1 MKMHDK
7 KLLRKSLSGRG
18 KLRRGKRVALVCLLS
33 LAAVSTVQA
42 TPEQAKRMHD
52 RLASIPPNEEML
64 CAMQLLITGGDAA
77 GAARL
82 VMQTTNIAAG
92 PTSSFDAC
100 DLVDDDRIDND
111 ASKKAFYSVS
121 LKDFFT
127 PWSNVEK
134 TTHAP
139 LNDMTATLIGM
150 VRDGVDFSTA
160 LTANIVYTGPSVP
173 DPADFIQSNNHY
185 ESLETNG
192 ADLSTALIQRMQS
205 SMNMPGENAGVFTTR
220 AAGEAYLSAGTNRR
234 MVDHMMTAFTCYG
247 LLASNQELKD
257 TTRSTDRIRQDVT
270 RSPGGDSSIYLNSCS
285 GCHAG
290 LDPLAGA
297 LAYYNWDEA
306 NAQVEYTPGNVQPK
320 NLINATTFKAGY
332 ITVDDGWVNYWREGQ
347 NSLMNWGWDDSSP
360 SVPPT
365 DPTVV
370 PSGNGLVSLG
380 EEILSTQAFAQC
392 QVERAYKHVCLQD
405 PVASQSGAIETLAVD
420 FRTGGYDMKDI
431 FAGVAPLCMGN

>member
-18 KLRRGKRVALVCLLS
+18 KLKGARQVAVVCLLA
-33 LAAVSTVQA
+33 LGAATSVQA
-42 TPEQAKRMHD
+42 GSVEQAKRMHD

-64 CAMQLLITGGDAA
+64 CAMNIEIGTNTDPAA
-77 GAARL
+77 AARL
-82 VMQTTNIAAG
+82 VLQTSTIDAAAYPG
-92 PTSSFDAC
+92 C
-100 DLVDDDRIDND
+100 DVNGNSRIDND
-111 ASKKAFYSVS
+111 ASKKAFYSTS

-150 VRDGVDFSTA
+150 VRDGVPFNTA
-160 LTANIVYTGPSVP
+160 LTANLVYTGSNTSN
-173 DPADFIQSNNHY
+173 FSIQNNNHY
-185 ESLETNG
+185 ESLEANG
-192 ADLSTALIQRMQS
+192 ADLSTELTSRTQS
-205 SMNMPGENAGVFTTR
+205 GMSMPGEGAGVFTTR

-234 MVDHMMTAFTCYG
+234 MVDHMLTAFTCYG

-257 TTRSTDRIRQDVT
+257 VTRTTDRIRQDVT

-297 LAYYNWDEA
+297 LAYYNWDDA
-306 NAQVEYTPGNVQPK
+306 NGQVEYTPGSVQPK
-320 NLINATTFKAGY
+320 MLINATTFKAGY
-332 ITVDDGWVNYWREGQ
+332 ITEDNGWLNYWREGQ
-347 NSLMNWGWDDSSP
+347 NAEMNWGWNTAGG
-360 SVPPT
+360 VPGT
-365 DPTVV
+365 GEVV
-370 PSGNGLVSLG
+370 ASGNGLVSLG
-380 EEILSTQAFAQC
+380 QEILSTQAFTQC
-392 QVERAYKHVCLQD
+392 QVERVYKHVCLQD
-405 PVASQSGAIETLAVD
+405 PVDTHASAIQTLANN
-420 FRTGGYDMKDI
+420 FGTSGYDMRDI